1 MNKKE
6 LKSLIKE
13 MVRESLTEIFV
24 EMKLE
29 NIVEGVVRKQK
40 PVVMAEARQQ
50 PIQQEQPARQ
60 KRPAP
65 QVDTKQ
71 ALRENLIKNVGIS
84 EDEWKNIY
92 SDVNLDKLPPSGGA
106 NQMENPEFV
115 SENDLR
121 RLGLI

>member
-13 MVRESLTEIFV
+13 IVRESLTEIFV

-29 NIVEGVVRKQK
+29 SIVEGVVRKQK
-40 PVVMAEARQQ
+40 PVMTAEARAPQQ
-50 PIQQEQPARQ
+50 QQEQP
-60 KRPAP
+60 RPRP
-65 QVDTKQ
+65 QPKPQADKA
-71 ALRENLIKNVGIS
+71 ALRENLIKNVGVS

-92 SDVNLDKLPPSGGA
+92 SDINPEKLPPSGGA
-106 NQMENPEFV
+106 NQQENPEFV

-121 RLGLI
+121 RLGLL